1 MDEKDEFT
9 LSGDTVRNLEVLAH
23 APGDLRFRLALARS
37 ISNLHT
43 DIALMRSDMNARLKA
58 LEGRKIEGPVDIAR
72 IAAKEFSP
80 KLAPI
85 AKDVERLW
93 SAGVWLLI
101 AMGTLAVGSVGTLIT
116 LILTRAF
123 HG

>member
-1 MDEKDEFT
+1 VDEKDEFT

-43 DIALMRSDMNARLKA
+43 DIKLMQADMNSRFKTQ
-58 LEGRKIEGPVDIAR
+58 EDRKIMGPTDVAKT
-72 IAAKEFSP
+72 AAKEF
-80 KLAPI
+80 API
-85 AKDVERLW
+85 KKDVERLW
-93 SAGVWLLI
+93 SAGVWILI
-101 AMGTLAVGSVGTLIT
+101 ALGTLAFSSVGTLIT

-123 HG
+123 K